1 MAPRTPGSYRD
12 RVIAEGSRSGPSG
25 SRSGLQR
32 SIGERLRHW
41 REHRRLSQLD
51 LALLAEISTRHLSFV
66 ETGRASPSREMVLR
80 LAEQLEVP
88 LRDRNELLLSAG
100 FAPAYAETSVDSPHM
115 AAVRDAIRQVLTGHE
130 PYPAVVVD
138 RGWNLVDANR
148 SVGFFMDQI
157 PAELLQPPINVLRV
171 SLHPRG
177 MAPRIVNLAEWRRH
191 LLVRLRRQIELTADD
206 ELAELYAELRSYS
219 SDGAEATDS
228 PTERSPVVAP
238 LRIRHGDGE
247 LAFFSIVAS
256 FGTPIDITVAELA
269 IESFFPADEYTASA
283 LRRL

>member
-12 RVIAEGSRSGPSG
+12 RVIAEGSRSGPPG
-25 SRSGLQR
+25 SRSGSQR
-32 SIGERLRHW
+32 SIGERLRQW

-148 SVGFFMDQI
+148 SVAFFMDQI

-206 ELAELYAELRSYS
+206 ELAELYTELRSYS
-219 SDGAEATDS
+219 SDGAEAADS

-283 LRRL
+283 LRSL

>member
-1 MAPRTPGSYRD
+1 MA
-12 RVIAEGSRSGPSG
+12 
-25 SRSGLQR
+25 QR
-32 SIGERLRHW
+32 SIGERLRQW

-66 ETGRASPSREMVLR
+66 ETGRASPSRDMVLR
-80 LAEQLEVP
+80 LADQLEVP

-100 FAPAYAETSVDSPHM
+100 FAPTYAETPVDSPHM

-138 RGWNLVDANR
+138 RHWNLVEANR
-148 SVGFFMDQI
+148 SVGFFMDQL
-157 PAELLQPPINVLRV
+157 PPELLEPPINVLRA

-177 MAPRIVNLAEWRRH
+177 MASRIVNLSEWRRH
-191 LLVRLRRQIELTADD
+191 LLHRLRRQIELTADD
-206 ELAELYAELRSYS
+206 QLAKLYTELRSYADDDADAS
-219 SDGAEATDS
+219 ES
-228 PTERSPVVAP
+228 PHSAVVVP
-238 LRIRHGDGE
+238 LRIRSGDCE

-283 LRRL
+283 LRSL

>member
-1 MAPRTPGSYRD
+1 MITQ
-12 RVIAEGSRSGPSG
+12 
-25 SRSGLQR
+25 QR
-32 SIGERLRHW
+32 PVGERLRQW

-88 LRDRNELLLSAG
+88 LRERNDLLLSAG
-100 FAPAYAETSVDSPHM
+100 FAPAYPETPVDAPHM
-115 AAVRDAIRQVLTGHE
+115 AAVRDALRQVLGGHE

-138 RGWNLVDANR
+138 RRWNLVDANR
-148 SVGFFMDQI
+148 SVQVFMDQM
-157 PAELLQPPINVLRV
+157 PPELLEPPINVLRA
-171 SLHPRG
+171 SLHPAG
-177 MAPRIVNLAEWRRH
+177 MAPRIVNLAEWRKH
-191 LLVRLRRQIELTADD
+191 ILDRLRRQVELTADG
-206 ELAELYAELRSYS
+206 ELAALFAELRGYP
-219 SDGAEATDS
+219 GGYAEATS
-228 PTERSPVVAP
+228 SGASAVVAP

-269 IESFFPADEYTASA
+269 IESFYPADEYTAA
-283 LRRL
+283 TLRSL